1 MKTKDLLIL
10 AVIIGFVWYYTSGQT
25 LPVPR
30 NLSTAQKR
38 SALAK
43 WVKLSTMDSQ
53 ETKDRVTDLVTN
65 QMTDG
70 EISTVY
76 TFISEY
82 ITKGQPAP
90 EGSELQKQ
98 IAEIGTKYN
107 IFT

>member
-10 AVIIGFVWYYTSGQT
+10 AVIIGAIWYYTSGQT
-25 LPVPR
+25 MPPPR
-30 NLSTAQKR
+30 NLSAAQKR
-38 SALAK
+38 SALVK
-43 WVKLSTMDSQ
+43 WVKLSTDSQ
-53 ETKDRVTDLVTN
+53 ATKDRVTDLVAN

-82 ITKGQPAP
+82 FNKGQTVP

-98 IAEIGTKYN
+98 IAEISAKYDV
-107 IFT
+107 FT